1 MPLGLGASLGIGG
14 GRSATSSG
22 APSGGSTPFD
32 EYSISLDGTDDVL
45 TIATSTDFSFGT
57 GDFTTSIWFKLA
69 VSPSGLYRCIY
80 DFRTGGSVYAP
91 TLYTSNVSGYRLYA
105 WNGSSAVNYNTL
117 LSSGQ
122 WYHVA
127 YVREGTTGTIYLD
140 GSSVASGTDSRNYT
154 LASPLPRLGGPPGGV
169 SASYFNGLLDEFS
182 VFDSALSSSDITAI
196 YNSGTPTD
204 LTSLSPVGWWRMG
217 DGTESASGT
226 TIYDMSANS
235 NNGTLENGPTYSTD
249 VPS

>member
-1 MPLGLGASLGIGG
+1 
-14 GRSATSSG
+14 
-22 APSGGSTPFD
+22 
-32 EYSISLDGTDDVL
+32 
-45 TIATSTDFSFGT
+45 
-57 GDFTTSIWFKLA
+57 
-69 VSPSGLYRCIY
+69 
-80 DFRTGGSVYAP
+80 
-91 TLYTSNVSGYRLYA
+91 
-105 WNGSSAVNYNTL
+105 
-117 LSSGQ
+117 
-122 WYHVA
+122 
-127 YVREGTTGTIYLD
+127 
-140 GSSVASGTDSRNYT
+140 
-154 LASPLPRLGGPPGGV
+154 
-169 SASYFNGLLDEFS
+169 LLDEFS